1 MLPKL
6 SLSNLFFVIS
16 FFANFTQKLKEITFF
31 MKCKPLLTM
40 DTVKKELAHINKH
53 SSMTQVIPIYINGE
67 LLVKPLFHYQFK

>member
-1 MLPKL
+1 
-6 SLSNLFFVIS
+6 
-16 FFANFTQKLKEITFF
+16 

-67 LLVKPLFHYQFK
+67 LIVKSLFHYQFKQI